1 MFVLNILDWIDN
13 LSNNTKIAKTIKNK
27 NKL

>member
-1 MFVLNILDWIDN
+1 MFVLNVLDWIDN
-13 LSNNTKIAKTIKNK
+13 LSNSTKIAKTIKNK